1 MHCHRFDLL
10 IRYFEE
16 YLLLVEKIDYHVTKI
31 LPKLGNDVL
40 HMLNK
45 KNIFILSII
54 FFLSLFVF
62 FASSIVD
69 ARAGGGHSFR
79 SSSSSSRSSSRSY
92 SSSHSYSSSRSYSSS
107 SRYSSSNASPEDTFF
122 SFLFAILFI
131 SHFISFILLYMM
143 LFHKTMDEVNT
154 GIVLIIC
161 LPTLYFFYITGA
173 LCPFIAFYYFM
184 FYKRKSD
191 TTEKRNYSF
200 NEINNLTSITS
211 KDPLFN
217 KNEFLVRAKKA
228 FIIVQ
233 RAWSARDLSRA
244 EAFLADGTY
253 EKFQIQIN
261 TMKTNHEIDL
271 MEDIEIK
278 KASIIR
284 LDSKSGYDS
293 IYVLFTVSAVNYRI
307 DDRTK
312 KIKDGSTLPE
322 EFSEVWT
329 FMRRTGSKS
338 IKNGLIEGYC
348 PNCGAKVEGAR
359 LSKCPSC
366 SSLLRSGQHDWI
378 LAGITQASEWRN
390 TNSRIP
396 TAYNAML
403 HIDKSINIPHLEDKL
418 SVIFWRMVEANRLG
432 NSEPILKISTNEFA
446 EAFNNSKFIKSFPKT
461 NDTAIG
467 SAEVMAFVTNRPDY
481 DYSIGQIVWSGA
493 FPNSKNYLTYK
504 TMFVLRRKK
513 GVLSDPEKCFCS
525 SHCPNCGAAE
535 SDNISSNTCE
545 YCNTAMNDDGKDW
558 MLSDIQEN
566 FNTIEARKYREDA
579 RQSSIESNQSSVP
592 KEDRKQ
598 SSKTINIQSST
609 NKVEAKQSPTKLIGL
624 DSNQSSTN
632 QNLEG
637 CYELDYNNFDYFS
650 GKELLSI
657 TIAMML
663 ADDIIDNREMD
674 IINNICKAR
683 NISDKELNQ
692 IIDKLQTMPDPVQYV
707 LDTTSIK
714 LDINLLKLLIN
725 IAAADNK
732 IEISEYAL
740 LRRVA
745 TKMNIPEKLLKD
757 LINKTYESNWNR

>member
-1 MHCHRFDLL
+1 M
-10 IRYFEE
+10 
-16 YLLLVEKIDYHVTKI
+16 
-31 LPKLGNDVL
+31 
-40 HMLNK
+40 
-45 KNIFILSII
+45 
-54 FFLSLFVF
+54 FVF

-79 SSSSSSRSSSRSY
+79 SSSSSSNSSSRSY
-92 SSSHSYSSSRSYSSS
+92 SSSSSSSSSYSSSRSYSSS
-107 SRYSSSNASPEDTFF
+107 SSSQHHSYGYTGPKKPLREQFIDSLPLIFF
-122 SFLFAILFI
+122 PFHYLS
-131 SHFISFILLYMM
+131 ILLI
-143 LFHKTMDEVNT
+143 LK
-154 GIVLIIC
+154 IVLRNKNINE
-161 LPTLYFFYITGA
+161 YINEDSTYY
-173 LCPFIAFYYFM
+173 LIVFLISLITMYLSELIEILTCVIFPFLAYY
-184 FYKRKSD
+184 YLKNYVSNDKPNN
-191 TTEKRNYSF
+191 KINYSF
-200 NEINNLTSITS
+200 NETKNITSITS

-217 KNEFLVRAKKA
+217 KNEFIERAKKA
-228 FIIVQ
+228 FVIVQ
-233 RAWSARDLSRA
+233 QAWSDRDLSKA

-261 TMKTNHEIDL
+261 TMKANHEIDF
-271 MEDIEIK
+271 MENIDIKRANIV
-278 KASIIR
+278 R
-284 LDSKSGYDS
+284 LNSQSGYDS

-366 SSLLRSGQHDWI
+366 SSLLRSGEHDWI

-390 TNSRIP
+390 TGSRIP
-396 TAYNAML
+396 AGYNAIFSL
-403 HIDKSINIPHLEDKL
+403 DKSINIPHLEDKL

-432 NSEPILKISTNEFA
+432 NAEPILKISTNEFA

-461 NDTAIG
+461 TDTAIG

-481 DYSIGQIVWSGA
+481 DYTIGQIVWSGA
-493 FPNSKNYLTYK
+493 YLNSNNYVTAK

-513 GVLSDPEKCFCS
+513 GILSDPQKCFCS

-535 SDNISSNTCE
+535 SANISTNTCE
-545 YCNTAMNDDGKDW
+545 YCNTVMNDDGKDW

-566 FNTIEARKYREDA
+566 FYTKEAKKYMEDAKKSSVIPNSQESNRSSSNQVEAKQVSKISNNQKSDQFSSNKVEA
-579 RQSSIESNQSSVP
+579 RQSSIIPNSPKSDQSTANKENAKQSSKISSNQSS
-592 KEDRKQ
+592 E
-598 SSKTINIQSST
+598 
-609 NKVEAKQSPTKLIGL
+609 NKILQGI
-624 DSNQSSTN
+624 
-632 QNLEG
+632 
-637 CYELDYNNFDYFS
+637 YEVDYNSFDYFS

-657 TIAMML
+657 TVAMML
-663 ADDIIDNREMD
+663 ADDIIDDREME

-692 IIDKLQTMPDPVQYV
+692 IIDKLQTVPDPVQYV

-714 LDINLLKLLIN
+714 LDINLLKLLVN

-745 TKMNIPEKLLKD
+745 TQMNVPEKLLID
-757 LINKTYESNWNR
+757 LINKTYESNWNK